1 MNPPRIFFVRI
12 GRMISY
18 AGPQK
23 GKEGDE
29 RPEEAGKHNVDKLG
43 HEAFNFFPDFRGA
56 LYGTFGIMTEHI
68 DLRKIDPALPKESNS
83 VDGVLVVFVAP
94 YEGGQRIVGWY
105 RDATVHR
112 AA

>member
-43 HEAFNFFPDFRGA
+43 HEAFNFGSS
-56 LYGTFGIMTEHI
+56 E
-68 DLRKIDPALPKESNS
+68 K
-83 VDGVLVVFVAP
+83 
-94 YEGGQRIVGWY
+94 IVG
-105 RDATVHR
+105 
-112 AA
+112 